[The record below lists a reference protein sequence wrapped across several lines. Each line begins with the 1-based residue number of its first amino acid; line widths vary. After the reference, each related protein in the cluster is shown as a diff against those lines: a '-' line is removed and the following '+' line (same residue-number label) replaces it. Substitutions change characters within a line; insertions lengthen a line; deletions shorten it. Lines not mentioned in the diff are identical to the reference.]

1 MPRRQGDDDE
11 EVDEEDEDD
20 EEEGQVLDLPQGWA
34 QRSHLRGNLIMMK
47 LVAEGDKIIL
57 KREEV
62 FSKSWEA
69 IKKLGLVMPDA
80 PEHKDLT
87 KVNPNPTVFGRIV
100 SIGPEYKGHVLPVD
114 PIESALAGA
123 LTAASTAGR
132 TDVVAQLA
140 AELQARRTSRE
151 TRDAAAPSTEPP
163 TPLKL
168 GDLVVF
174 GTAAQV
180 KFRDGS
186 EFVIT
191 TPGGIL
197 ARVENDEKI
206 TPASLGPRAGAGNG
220 TTEAGGE
227 KVEGGASNPT
237 VEAPS

>member
-1 MPRRQGDDDE
+1 
-11 EVDEEDEDD
+11 
-20 EEEGQVLDLPQGWA
+20 
-34 QRSHLRGNLIMMK
+34 MK

-62 FSKSWEA
+62 LSKSWEA
-69 IKKLGLVMPDA
+69 LKKIGLVFPDKA
-80 PEHKDLT
+80 EHKDLS

-114 PIESALAGA
+114 PIESALTGA

-132 TDVVAQLA
+132 TDVVSQLV

-151 TRDAAAPSTEPP
+151 ARDAAAPPAPVTP
-163 TPLKL
+163 PLKI

-174 GTAAQV
+174 GTAAQI

-197 ARVENDEKI
+197 SRVVDDENI
-206 TPASLGPRAGAGNG
+206 TPASLGPRAGAGAGEDNG
-220 TTEAGGE
+220 VSDETA
-227 KVEGGASNPT
+227 AS
-237 VEAPS
+237 

>member
-1 MPRRQGDDDE
+1 
-11 EVDEEDEDD
+11 
-20 EEEGQVLDLPQGWA
+20 
-34 QRSHLRGNLIMMK
+34 MK

-69 IKKLGLVMPDA
+69 IKKLGLVMPDK

-100 SIGPEYKGHVLPVD
+100 SIGPDYKG
-114 PIESALAGA
+114 
-123 LTAASTAGR
+123 
-132 TDVVAQLA
+132 
-140 AELQARRTSRE
+140 E
-151 TRDAAAPSTEPP
+151 T
-163 TPLKL
+163 LKL
-168 GDLVVF
+168 GMLVVF

-197 ARVENDEKI
+197 ARVEDDAEI
-206 TPASLGPRAGAGNG
+206 TPASLGPRAGAGALGTGGENG
-220 TTEAGGE
+220 TTASEEKAPEIEAGGA
-227 KVEGGASNPT
+227 GGAT
-237 VEAPS
+237 DETGGPS